1 MRALDESIGEV
12 NFVLEVLAL
21 VLERVVLVFT
31 LLSLALPVI
40 LQFKRSLL
48 SISDVSFSKVSSD
61 YDYSEKESSWRG

>member
-1 MRALDESIGEV
+1 MGALDESIGEV

-48 SISDVSFSKVSSD
+48 SISDGSFSKVSSD